1 MKETLVSYKNIYK
14 SYGELEVLKGINLDI
29 YKGEKVALIG
39 PSGSGKTTL
48 ARLLMTLEEPTQGTI
63 EIDEQFLW
71 HEEINGK
78 FIKAKEKHL
87 HNMRGNTGMVF
98 QHFHLFPHMSVLQN
112 VIEAPISVLGVSK
125 KDATKEAKEILDK
138 VGLIDKLN
146 SYPAQLSGGQKQRVA
161 IARAIIMH
169 PKIMIFDEPT
179 SALDPELV
187 GEVLNVI
194 KDLAM
199 ESDMGMLLITHE
211 MDFARDVADRIVFF
225 DNGYIVE
232 EGKPEELLNNPQT
245 ERLQSFL
252 NRFNNSN

>member
-1 MKETLVSYKNIYK
+1 
-14 SYGELEVLKGINLDI
+14 
-29 YKGEKVALIG
+29 
-39 PSGSGKTTL
+39 
-48 ARLLMTLEEPTQGTI
+48 
-63 EIDEQFLW
+63 
-71 HEEINGK
+71 
-78 FIKAKEKHL
+78 
-87 HNMRGNTGMVF
+87 
-98 QHFHLFPHMSVLQN
+98 
-112 VIEAPISVLGVSK
+112 
-125 KDATKEAKEILDK
+125 
-138 VGLIDKLN
+138 
-146 SYPAQLSGGQKQRVA
+146 
-161 IARAIIMH
+161 
-169 PKIMIFDEPT
+169 MIFDEPT